1 MPDGIRRP
9 ATSIGDDASFRKPS
23 ERILRMTKSFAVRL
37 WQVLSLATLAG
48 VLAFPVRAMQAQA
61 ADSDDHEREHRKVV
75 STYFQNFHVF
85 SGIFPRRLVDNG
97 TGRQLDIL
105 IHAFVDIRAD
115 GAGNPHCAAFD
126 EFADYQFFFD
136 QTRSV
141 DGSVDS
147 FAPGALRGQVH
158 QLQDLKRLFPHLKIL
173 ASIGGFSAG
182 VNGFE
187 AAAATPTSRKAFVAD
202 CIHSYM
208 DGNFSG
214 TTGLV
219 PIFDPGFSEQP
230 LISPPIGP
238 VPGIFD
244 GFDIDWEFPN
254 QPQDRANFVALLKEF
269 RAQLD
274 AHGRGHLLTAALPAG
289 EQNFSLIDLPTAAAQ
304 VDFVNLLTFDYN
316 GPFNN
321 HTGFVAPLVQTQF
334 DPSSTF
340 NVTFTVDSYLQA
352 GVPAE
357 KILMGIPFYSYGW
370 AITGTSAP
378 GQFGQFV
385 AAVNPGNP
393 SSGNPPNYAGTVAIQ
408 LDPALA
414 GVAATETHT
423 FIDLNVLPFSQ
434 LFHEPLAQTPYA
446 FDGLNWWTY
455 EDPKSVA
462 VKTRFARQKRLGGIF
477 IFEEPDELPDGRLFN
492 AVVSGLRADH

>member
-1 MPDGIRRP
+1 MIR
-9 ATSIGDDASFRKPS
+9 
-23 ERILRMTKSFAVRL
+23 
-37 WQVLSLATLAG
+37 SLAVPPSRALLLFVFAG
-48 VLAFPVRAMQAQA
+48 LFAMTAPKVQAQKN
-61 ADSDDHEREHRKVV
+61 DSDDHDRDRRKVV
-75 STYFQNFHVF
+75 STYVQNFHVF
-85 SGIFPRRLVDNG
+85 SGNFLRRLVDNG
-97 TGRQLDIL
+97 AAAKLDL
-105 IHAFVDIRAD
+105 LVHAFVDIRAD
-115 GAGNPHCAAFD
+115 AQGNPHCAAFD

-158 QLQDLKRLFPHLKIL
+158 QLQELKALFPHLKVL

-187 AAAATPTSRKAFVAD
+187 AAAATPASRQAFVAD
-202 CIHSYM
+202 CIHSYIA
-208 DGNFSG
+208 GNFSG
-214 TTGLV
+214 TTGLA
-219 PIFDPGFSEQP
+219 PIFDTGFFEQP
-230 LISPPIGP
+230 LITPPIGP

-269 RAQLD
+269 RTQLD
-274 AHGRGHLLTAALPAG
+274 ALGPGHILTAALPAG
-289 EQNFSLIDLPTAAAQ
+289 EQNFSHIDLPAAAAQ
-304 VDFVNLLTFDYN
+304 VDFVNLETFDYN

-352 GVPAE
+352 GVPGE

-370 AITGTSAP
+370 AITGSSAP

-414 GVAATETHT
+414 GVAATETHS
-423 FIDLNVLPFSQ
+423 FVDLNVLPFSQ
-434 LFHEPLAQTPYA
+434 LFHEPKAQTPYA

-455 EDPKSVA
+455 EDARSIE
-462 VKTRFARQKRLGGIF
+462 VKTRFAREKRLGGMF
-477 IFEEPDELPDGRLFN
+477 IFEEPDELPDGSLFN
-492 AVVSGLRADH
+492 AVVDGLRKHH

>member
-1 MPDGIRRP
+1 MI
-9 ATSIGDDASFRKPS
+9 
-23 ERILRMTKSFAVRL
+23 KSFVVRPSRPVFRLFVAGILALAMPAV
-37 WQVLSLATLAG
+37 
-48 VLAFPVRAMQAQA
+48 QAQLN
-61 ADSDDHEREHRKVV
+61 DSDHHDRDHRKVL
-75 STYFQNFHVF
+75 STYVQNFHVF
-85 SGIFPRRLVDNG
+85 SGNFLRRLVNNG
-97 TGRQLDIL
+97 AAAKLDL
-105 IHAFVDIRAD
+105 VVHAFVDIRAD
-115 GAGNPHCAAFD
+115 AQGNPHCAAFD

-158 QLQDLKRLFPHLKIL
+158 QLQELKALFPHLKIL

-187 AAAATPTSRKAFVAD
+187 AAAATPASRKAFVAD
-202 CIHSYM
+202 CIHSYVQ
-208 DGNFSG
+208 GNFSG
-214 TTGLV
+214 TTGLA
-219 PIFDPGFSEQP
+219 PIFDTGFSEQP
-230 LISPPIGP
+230 LITPPIGP

-254 QPQDRANFVALLKEF
+254 QPQDRANFVALLREF
-269 RAQLD
+269 RTQLD
-274 AHGRGHLLTAALPAG
+274 ALGKGHILTAALPAG
-289 EQNFSLIDLPTAAAQ
+289 EQNFSQIDLPGAAAQ
-304 VDFVNLLTFDYN
+304 LDFVNLLTFDYN

-321 HTGFVAPLVQTQF
+321 HTGFVAPLVQTEF
-334 DPSSTF
+334 DPSATF

-352 GVPAE
+352 GVPAD

-370 AITGTSAP
+370 AITGISSP

-385 AAVNPGNP
+385 AAVNPINP

-414 GVAATETHT
+414 GVASTETHT

-434 LFHEPLAQTPYA
+434 LFREPKAQTPYA

-455 EDPKSVA
+455 EDSRSIAIKA
-462 VKTRFARQKRLGGIF
+462 RFARERHLRGMF
-477 IFEEPDELPDGRLFN
+477 IFEEPDELPDGGLLN
-492 AVVSGLRADH
+492 AIARGLRADD

>member
-1 MPDGIRRP
+1 
-9 ATSIGDDASFRKPS
+9 
-23 ERILRMTKSFAVRL
+23 MTN
-37 WQVLSLATLAG
+37 SLAIRPSRTLLRSTFVCVCVFILAAPA
-48 VLAFPVRAMQAQA
+48 VLAQNR
-61 ADSDDHEREHRKVV
+61 DSDDRDHRKVI
-75 STYFQNFHVF
+75 STYVQNFHVY
-85 SGIFPRRLVDNG
+85 SGNFLRRLVDNG
-97 TGRQLDIL
+97 AAAKLDL
-105 IHAFVDIRAD
+105 LAHAFVDIRAD
-115 GAGNPHCAAFD
+115 AQGNPHCAAFD

-158 QLQDLKRLFPHLKIL
+158 QLQELKALSPRLKIV

-187 AAAATPTSRKAFVAD
+187 AAAATPASRKAFVAD
-202 CIHSYM
+202 CIHSYIE
-208 DGNFSG
+208 GNFSG
-214 TTGLV
+214 TTGLA
-219 PIFDPGFSEQP
+219 PIFDTGFFEQP
-230 LISPPIGP
+230 LITPPIGP

-269 RAQLD
+269 RTQLD
-274 AHGRGHLLTAALPAG
+274 ALGPGHILTAALPAG
-289 EQNFSLIDLPTAAAQ
+289 EQNFSHIDLPAAAAQ
-304 VDFVNLLTFDYN
+304 VDFVNLETFDYN

-321 HTGFVAPLVQTQF
+321 HTGFVAPLVETRF

-370 AITGTSAP
+370 AVTGTSAP

-385 AAVNPGNP
+385 AAVNPNSP

-414 GVAATETHT
+414 SVAATETHS

-434 LFHEPLAQTPYA
+434 LFHEPKAQTPYA

-455 EDPKSVA
+455 EDARSIA
-462 VKTRFARQKRLGGIF
+462 VKTRFAREKRLGGIF
-477 IFEEPDELPDGRLFN
+477 IFEEPDELPDGSLFN
-492 AVVSGLRADH
+492 AVVNGLRAGH

>member
-1 MPDGIRRP
+1 MTRNLPLHPSRTWFFTVLVAALALALHGLP
-9 ATSIGDDASFRKPS
+9 ALAQGHDGDD
-23 ERILRMTKSFAVRL
+23 
-37 WQVLSLATLAG
+37 
-48 VLAFPVRAMQAQA
+48 
-61 ADSDDHEREHRKVV
+61 RKVV
-75 STYFQNFHVF
+75 ATYFQNFHVF

-97 TGRQLDIL
+97 AAGKLDLL

-115 GAGNPHCAAFD
+115 QQGNPHCAAFD

-158 QLQDLKRLFPHLKIL
+158 QLQELKKLFPRLKIL

-187 AAAATPTSRKAFVAD
+187 AAAATPASRKAFVAD
-202 CIHSYM
+202 CINSYIA
-208 DGNFSG
+208 GNFSN
-214 TTGLV
+214 TTGLA
-219 PIFDPGFSEQP
+219 PIFDTGFSEQP

-244 GFDIDWEFPN
+244 GFDIDWEFPT
-254 QPQDRANFVALLKEF
+254 QPQDRSNFIALLAEF
-269 RAQLD
+269 RQQLN
-274 AHGRGHLLTAALPAG
+274 ALGPGHILTAALPAG
-289 EQNFSLIDLPTAAAQ
+289 QQNFSLINLPAAAEQ
-304 VDFVNLLTFDYN
+304 LDFINLETFDYN
-316 GPFNN
+316 GPFNPF
-321 HTGFVAPLVQTQF
+321 TGFVSPLVQTQF
-334 DPSSTF
+334 DTNPIF
-340 NVTFTVDSYLQA
+340 NVTFTVDSYLKA
-352 GVPAE
+352 GVPPN

-378 GQFGQFV
+378 GQNGQFV
-385 AAVNPGNP
+385 AAVNPNNP

-414 GVAATETHT
+414 SVASTETHT

-434 LFHEPLAQTPYA
+434 LFHEPKAQTPYA

-455 EDPKSVA
+455 EDATSIA
-462 VKTRFARQKRLGGIF
+462 VKTRFANEKHLRGAF
-477 IFEEPDELPDGRLFN
+477 IFEEPDELPDGSLFN
-492 AVVSGLRADH
+492 AVFRGVHSEH

>member
-1 MPDGIRRP
+1 MIRSLSVHPSRN
-9 ATSIGDDASFRKPS
+9 SFLL
-23 ERILRMTKSFAVRL
+23 IFI
-37 WQVLSLATLAG
+37 LAG
-48 VLAFPVRAMQAQA
+48 VFAMAAPAVLAQNN
-61 ADSDDHEREHRKVV
+61 DSDDHDRDHRKVV
-75 STYFQNFHVF
+75 STYVQNFHVF
-85 SGIFPRRLVDNG
+85 SGNFLRRLVDNG
-97 TGRQLDIL
+97 AAAKLDL
-105 IHAFVDIRAD
+105 LAHAFVDIRAD
-115 GAGNPHCAAFD
+115 AQGNPHCAAFD

-158 QLQDLKRLFPHLKIL
+158 QLQELKALFPRLKIV

-187 AAAATPTSRKAFVAD
+187 AAAATPASRKAFVAD
-202 CIHSYM
+202 CIHSYIE
-208 DGNFSG
+208 GNFSG
-214 TTGLV
+214 TTGLA
-219 PIFDPGFSEQP
+219 PIFDTGFFEQP
-230 LISPPIGP
+230 LITPPIGP

-269 RAQLD
+269 RMQLD
-274 AHGRGHLLTAALPAG
+274 ALGPGHVLTAALPAG
-289 EQNFSLIDLPTAAAQ
+289 EQNFSHIDLPAAAAQ
-304 VDFVNLLTFDYN
+304 VDFVNLETFDYN

-385 AAVNPGNP
+385 AAVNPNSP

-434 LFHEPLAQTPYA
+434 LFHEPKAQTPYA

-455 EDPKSVA
+455 EDARSVA

-477 IFEEPDELPDGRLFN
+477 IFEEPDELPDGSLFN

>member
-1 MPDGIRRP
+1 MIR
-9 ATSIGDDASFRKPS
+9 S
-23 ERILRMTKSFAVRL
+23 LR
-37 WQVLSLATLAG
+37 SLAIRLSRTLLLLIFAS
-48 VLAFPVRAMQAQA
+48 LFAMAAPAAQAQKN
-61 ADSDDHEREHRKVV
+61 DSDDHDRDHRKVV
-75 STYFQNFHVF
+75 STYVQNFHVY
-85 SGIFPRRLVDNG
+85 SGNFLRRLVDNG
-97 TGRQLDIL
+97 AAAKLDL
-105 IHAFVDIRAD
+105 LVHAFVDIRAD
-115 GAGNPHCAAFD
+115 AQGDPHCAAFD

-158 QLQDLKRLFPHLKIL
+158 QLQELKARFPHLKVL

-182 VNGFE
+182 ANGFE
-187 AAAATPTSRKAFVAD
+187 AAAATPASRQAFVAD
-202 CIHSYM
+202 CIKSYI

-214 TTGLV
+214 TTGLA
-219 PIFDPGFSEQP
+219 PIFDTGFFEQP

-244 GFDIDWEFPN
+244 GFDIDWEFPD
-254 QPQDRANFVALLKEF
+254 QPEDRANFVALLKEF
-269 RAQLD
+269 RKQLD
-274 AHGRGHLLTAALPAG
+274 AHGHGHILTAALPAG
-289 EQNFSLIDLPTAAAQ
+289 EQNFSLIDLPAAAAQ
-304 VDFVNLLTFDYN
+304 LDFINLETFDYN

-321 HTGFVAPLVQTQF
+321 HTGFVAPLVQTKF
-334 DPSSTF
+334 DASTTF
-340 NVTFTVDSYLQA
+340 NITFTVESYLQA
-352 GVPAE
+352 GVPPE
-357 KILMGIPFYSYGW
+357 KILMGVPFYAYGW

-385 AAVNPGNP
+385 AAVNPNSP

-414 GVAATETHT
+414 GVTATETHT

-434 LFHEPLAQTPYA
+434 IFHEPKAQTPYA

-455 EDPKSVA
+455 EDARSIA
-462 VKTRFARQKRLGGIF
+462 VKAKFAREKRLGGVF
-477 IFEEPDELPDGRLFN
+477 IFEEPDELPDGSLFN
-492 AVVSGLRADH
+492 AVVGGLRNDH

>member
-1 MPDGIRRP
+1 MIRGS
-9 ATSIGDDASFRKPS
+9 AFRA
-23 ERILRMTKSFAVRL
+23 LRVLLSGTFAVLLALSAYGMPGQANEDDDRDHRL
-37 WQVLSLATLAG
+37 
-48 VLAFPVRAMQAQA
+48 
-61 ADSDDHEREHRKVV
+61 VV

-97 TGRQLDIL
+97 VAGKLDL
-105 IHAFVDIRAD
+105 LVHAFVDIRAD
-115 GAGNPHCAAFD
+115 QAGNPHCAAFD

-158 QLQDLKRLFPHLKIL
+158 QLQELKKQFPQLKIL

-182 VNGFE
+182 VRGFQ
-187 AAAATPTSRKAFVAD
+187 AASATAASRKAFVAD
-202 CIHSYM
+202 CIHSYI

-214 TTGLV
+214 TTGLA
-219 PIFDPGFSEQP
+219 PIFDTGFSEQP

-244 GFDIDWEFPN
+244 GFDIDWEFPD

-269 RAQLD
+269 RIQLN
-274 AHGRGHLLTAALPAG
+274 AHGRGHILTAALPAG
-289 EQNFSLIDLPTAAAQ
+289 EQNFSHIDLPAAAAQ

-321 HTGFVAPLVQTQF
+321 HTGFVSPLVQTQF
-334 DPSSTF
+334 DPNPEF
-340 NVTFTVDSYLQA
+340 NVTFTVDKYLQA

-370 AITGTSAP
+370 AITGVSAP

-385 AAVNPGNP
+385 NAVNPNSP
-393 SSGNPPNYAGTVAIQ
+393 SSGNPPNYSGTVALA
-408 LDPALA
+408 LDPALG
-414 GVAATETHT
+414 GVAATETLT
-423 FIDLNVLPFSQ
+423 FIDLHVLPFSQ
-434 LFHEPLAQTPYA
+434 LFHEPKAQTPYA

-455 EDPKSVA
+455 EDTRSLA
-462 VKTRFARQKRLGGIF
+462 VKANFVRGKRLGGVF
-477 IFEEPDELPDGRLFN
+477 VFEEPDELPDGSLFN
-492 AVVSGLRADH
+492 SLVNGLRGNH

>member
-1 MPDGIRRP
+1 MSKSLPLPSRP
-9 ATSIGDDASFRKPS
+9 FSFVVLAGLLALATYGLP
-23 ERILRMTKSFAVRL
+23 
-37 WQVLSLATLAG
+37 SLAQDHD
-48 VLAFPVRAMQAQA
+48 R
-61 ADSDDHEREHRKVV
+61 DDRKVV
-75 STYFQNFHVF
+75 ASYFQNFHVF

-97 TGRQLDIL
+97 VAGKLDLL

-115 GAGNPHCAAFD
+115 ANGNPHCAAFD

-158 QLQDLKRLFPHLKIL
+158 QLQELKKLFPHLKVL

-187 AAAATPTSRKAFVAD
+187 KAAATPASRQAFVAD
-202 CIHSYM
+202 CINSYIN
-208 DGNFSG
+208 GNFSN
-214 TTGLV
+214 TTGLA
-219 PIFDPGFSEQP
+219 PIFDTGFFEQP
-230 LISPPIGP
+230 LITPPIGP

-244 GFDIDWEFPN
+244 GFDIDWEFPT
-254 QPQDRANFVALLKEF
+254 QPQDRANFVALLHEF
-269 RAQLD
+269 RRQLD
-274 AHGRGHLLTAALPAG
+274 SLGAGHILTAALPAG
-289 EQNFSLIDLPTAAAQ
+289 QQNFSLINLPAAAEQ
-304 VDFVNLLTFDYN
+304 LDFINLETFDYN
-316 GPFNN
+316 GPFNPF
-321 HTGFVAPLVQTQF
+321 TGFVSPLVQTQF
-334 DPSSTF
+334 DANPIF
-340 NVTFTVDSYLQA
+340 NITFTVDSYLKA
-352 GVPAE
+352 GVPAD
-357 KILMGIPFYSYGW
+357 KILMGVPFYSYGW

-378 GQFGQFV
+378 GQNGQFV
-385 AAVNPGNP
+385 AAVNPNHL

-434 LFHEPLAQTPYA
+434 LFHEPKAQTPYA

-455 EDPKSVA
+455 EDARSIA
-462 VKTRFARQKRLGGIF
+462 VKTEFANDKHLRGAF
-477 IFEEPDELPDGRLFN
+477 IFEEPDELPDGSLFN
-492 AVVSGLRADH
+492 AVFNGVHAHK